1 MMSDHAPPGLPNES
15 RSTRRKVTIVS
26 MNLSTNCTNRCF
38 RLAQALAPHFET
50 EIVGTT
56 FGVGKRWGEGVWPPL
71 EGCADVSIKGVPGDY
86 LPRYLRSI
94 PKLLRLM
101 DGDVIV
107 ACKPRF
113 ASLGI
118 ALLHKL
124 IWRKPLILDID
135 DDELA
140 QTMPGKQASLLKK
153 LAHPGGYFWTRVIH
167 PLHRFVNAK
176 FVVSENFR
184 QRYGGTLIPH
194 PLDPDEIDPARFD
207 RSKVRRE
214 FGIRDDQ
221 VVVGFIGTPGAQ
233 KGTDLLPEALERIP
247 DENLLIMIVGAELDD
262 PYALEMKRRAGHR
275 LLLVPMQPLA
285 RLPEFLAAAD
295 IVALPQR
302 ATDETWGQMPAK
314 LTDAMAMAK
323 PIIAAERADIPG
335 YLAGGRGLTFPA
347 DDLDGLVKCLE
358 RLLAHRGEWATIGA
372 AARAY
377 FEDHLSYRAVGATMD
392 AVIRAL
398 LVHRN

>member
-1 MMSDHAPPGLPNES
+1 MSDRAPLGPLKEPQS
-15 RSTRRKVTIVS
+15 ARRKVTIVS

-56 FGVGKRWGEGVWPPL
+56 FGVGKRWGEGIWPPL

-124 IWRKPLILDID
+124 IWRKPVILDID

-153 LAHPGGYFWTRVIH
+153 LAHPGGYLWTRVIH

-184 QRYGGTLIPH
+184 QRYGGTLVPH

-214 FGIRDDQ
+214 FDIRDDQ

-247 DENLLIMIVGAELDD
+247 DENLLLMIVGAEVND
-262 PYALEMKRRAGHR
+262 PYALAMKRRAGNR

-295 IVALPQR
+295 IIALPQR
-302 ATDETWGQMPAK
+302 STDETWGQMPAK

-323 PIIAAERADIPG
+323 PIIAAERADMPA
-335 YLAGGRGLTFPA
+335 YLAGERGLTFSA
-347 DDLDGLVKCLE
+347 DDIDGLVECLQW
-358 RLLAHRGEWATIGA
+358 LLDHRDEWARIGN
-372 AARAY
+372 AARSY
-377 FEDHLSYRAVGATMD
+377 FETHLSYQAVGDIMNTA
-392 AVIRAL
+392 IRKL
-398 LVHRN
+398 LPREG